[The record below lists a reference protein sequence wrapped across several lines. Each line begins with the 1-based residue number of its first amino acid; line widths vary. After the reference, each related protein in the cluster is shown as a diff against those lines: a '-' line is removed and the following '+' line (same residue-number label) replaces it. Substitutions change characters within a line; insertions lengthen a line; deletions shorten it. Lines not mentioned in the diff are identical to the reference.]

1 MTDNQR
7 PRRVRELGILVG
19 PFATG
24 PLNAITDV
32 PGVRVGHTTIVDPP
46 RLHTG
51 VTAIVP
57 DALGDGGRSLP
68 CGLFVGNGFGKLVGA
83 TQVAELGEIETPILL
98 TATLSAF
105 RAADALVTHV
115 LAGPGHEETRTL
127 NPVVGETNDGRL
139 SDIRARPVTEAHVL
153 AALDGAA
160 PGLPGEGC
168 VGAGTGTI
176 ALGFKGG
183 IGTSSRLV
191 DGRTVGVLVQSNFSG
206 TLTVRGVPIRPV
218 DDGASPAGAAG
229 APTNAT
235 NQPEGNSCMIVVATD
250 APLDARQLGRV
261 ARRAV
266 FAMARVGSDFTGGSG
281 DYALAF
287 STSAAAPGVAPSG
300 SVADGD
306 LDPLFAATMD
316 ATEEALLNS
325 LFTATTTV
333 GHRGTAT
340 AVPHDLVLGRLRSAG
355 VLPQASTTGPV
366 S

>member
-1 MTDNQR
+1 MTDNRQQA
-7 PRRVRELGILVG
+7 RRARDLGIVVG
-19 PFATG
+19 PLATG

-32 PGVRVGHTTIVDPP
+32 PGVRVGHTTIVDAP

-57 DALGDGGRSLP
+57 DALGPDRRSLP

-83 TQVAELGEIETPILL
+83 TQVAELGAIETPILL

-105 RAADALVTHV
+105 RAADALVTHM
-115 LAGPGHEETRTL
+115 LASPGHEETRTL

-153 AALDGAA
+153 AALDGAT
-160 PGLPGEGC
+160 PGLPEEGC
-168 VGAGTGTI
+168 VGAGTGTM

-183 IGTSSRLV
+183 IGTSSRMV
-191 DGRTVGVLVQSNFSG
+191 GDWTVGALVQSNFSG
-206 TLTVRGVPIRPV
+206 TLTVHGVRILA
-218 DDGASPAGAAG
+218 DGGAADSVG
-229 APTNAT
+229 E
-235 NQPEGNSCMIVVATD
+235 PEGNSCMIVVATD

-287 STSAAAPGVAPSG
+287 STPGAPPSG
-300 SVADGD
+300 SGPDAAAGSVDDGD
-306 LDPLFAATMD
+306 LDPVFAATMD
-316 ATEEALLNS
+316 AVEEALLNS
-325 LFTATTTV
+325 LLTATTTV

-355 VLPQASTTGPV
+355 VLPQPSTTGPV